1 MTPHFILLCF
11 IPLLVLIF
19 FKNSKLRRKTLDPPG
34 PPGLPLLGN
43 LHQFDA
49 NNTHLYV
56 WELSQKYGPIMSLKL
71 GSVPTLVISSA
82 KMAKEVMKTYYDNIF
97 ASRPKHLA
105 LQKLSYYE
113 FATLAP
119 IREDEVA
126 RLAKKISEFA
136 SLGKVVDFRKTMMF
150 VSSSFICRVAFGK
163 RYEEGGL
170 ESRRSHQRSSYE
182 PFYCWNRNECSSSKL
197 DYDSLN
203 EDPSSNEKRSSRSKR
218 IRLQNL
224 PYCKAI
230 IKETPIFYPPVPLLI
245 PRETIG
251 SCMIDGYEIQ
261 PKTSVFVNVWAIGRD
276 PEYWDNPNEFLPE
289 RFLNTVVQLISEAKI
304 LGLSLLDQA
313 GEYAQDFL

>member
-170 ESRRSHQRSSYE
+170 ESRRFDKILSE
-182 PFYCWNRNECSSSKL
+182 T
-197 DYDSLN
+197 
-203 EDPSSNEKRSSRSKR
+203 
-218 IRLQNL
+218 QNL
-224 PYCKAI
+224 MGGFFLSDYIPSLGWVDKI
-230 IKETPIFYPPVPLLI
+230 FGMISRLEKNFKELDSFYEELI
-245 PRETIG
+245 QEH
-251 SCMIDGYEIQ
+251 
-261 PKTSVFVNVWAIGRD
+261 
-276 PEYWDNPNEFLPE
+276 
-289 RFLNTVVQLISEAKI
+289 LNKQNK
-304 LGLSLLDQA
+304 
-313 GEYAQDFL
+313 